1 MKVTRNTDKETVLLD
16 AMKASFDEP
25 REGTHLSDL
34 MGVRESHYK
43 RALPMPLTQ
52 TQVGYFA
59 SGRAIEDVVARFVGI
74 PGGAVEAKRVKVP
87 GLIAGNQRYA
97 MPDGTVIPA
106 NTGDREGELIP
117 RPQGAIS
124 YRPDF
129 RWGTA
134 PVEFKSRRAEIA
146 KPGTELEKYDHY
158 LMQLKG
164 YCAFDRVT
172 LGGLYVF
179 DIGGSCPDCYYT
191 REPSFAYYDVEFNVD
206 ELEQF
211 RGELE
216 QRRQMFE
223 EAQAAIATK
232 GVKAGWNLPLC
243 APWKCGKNKKT
254 VTTPARCEAAGCEV
268 KHRTKKAGHE
278 MTPEVA
284 TWEYIPRCAWHPFC
298 RPELVDIQRGGKS

>member
-34 MGVRESHYK
+34 MAVRESHYK

-74 PGGAVEAKRVKVP
+74 PGGAVEAKQVKVP
-87 GLIAGNQRYA
+87 GLIAGEQRYA
-97 MPDGTVIPA
+97 MPDGAVLSGALVTDA
-106 NTGDREGELIP
+106 P
-117 RPQGAIS
+117 RPPGAIS

-129 RWGTA
+129 RWHGA

-158 LMQLKG
+158 LMQVKG
-164 YCAFDRVT
+164 YCAFDRS
-172 LGGLYVF
+172 LDGGLYVF

-191 REPSFAYYDVEFNVD
+191 REPSFAYYDVEFNAD

-223 EAQAAIATK
+223 GAQADVATK

-254 VTTPARCEAAGCEV
+254 VVTEAKCGAEGCEV
-268 KHRTKKAGHE
+268 KHRKAKIGHE

-284 TWEYIPRCAWHPFC
+284 SWEYIPRCAWHPFC